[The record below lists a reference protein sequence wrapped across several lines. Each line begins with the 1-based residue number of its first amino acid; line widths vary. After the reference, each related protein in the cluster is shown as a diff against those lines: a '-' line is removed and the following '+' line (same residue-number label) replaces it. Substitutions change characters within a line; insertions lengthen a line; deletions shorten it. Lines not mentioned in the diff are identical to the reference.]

1 MKLSEAI
8 ESCFQ
13 TRQSWNS
20 GSGAGT
26 VRININ
32 HALRIL
38 GDISVYEIKT
48 KHFKIITTQLLEEK
62 YSASVINQVTGALRT
77 LLCELR
83 DCGDELIVVPSF
95 KRQTIKNSR
104 PDFYSETEIQ
114 MLLNAS
120 AELDDY
126 HLLHDSILFAYKTG
140 CRQAEMLTLTDE
152 SIDWENEQIT
162 FFDTKNGEDHI
173 IHLHSDLIAVLERRN
188 HYRVDG
194 RLFPWDG
201 CRHGV
206 DSLRREFKSLRDR
219 LGIADKKLWH
229 TIRHTT
235 GTHLV
240 SRGAQLRVIMGV
252 LNHKNVK
259 STLRYAKAADT
270 SKKEALEL
278 L

>member
-8 ESCFQ
+8 ESCFE

-26 VRININ
+26 ARINSN

-38 GDISVYEIKT
+38 GDIDVYEIKT
-48 KHFKIITTQLLEEK
+48 KHFKTITNQLLAEN

-77 LLCELR
+77 VLCELR
-83 DCGDELIVVPSF
+83 DCGDESIIVPSF
-95 KRQTIKNSR
+95 KRQSIKNTR
-104 PDFYSETEIQ
+104 PDFYSEDEMQ
-114 MLLNAS
+114 KLLDS
-120 AELDDY
+120 ARELDDFY
-126 HLLHDSILFAYKTG
+126 LLHDSILFAYKTG
-140 CRQAEMLTLTDE
+140 CRQAEMLTLTDV

-162 FFDTKNGEDHI
+162 FFDTKNGEDHT
-173 IHLHSDLIAVLERRN
+173 IHLHSSLIAVLERRS

-194 RLFPWDG
+194 RLFPWNG
-201 CRHGV
+201 TRNGA
-206 DSLRREFKSLRDR
+206 DSLRRQFKALRDR

-252 LNHKNVK
+252 LNHKNVR